1 MHSRRES
8 EMLAGKK
15 VLVGITGGIAA
26 YKTAEVVSRLAKLH
40 AEVHVAMTKSA
51 TEFITPLT
59 LRTLSANPVYVDLFE
74 EPKRWNVEH
83 VSLAEHVDTV
93 IIAPATANIL
103 AKMAMGLAD
112 DFLSTVLLATRAPIF
127 VAPAMNQGMYLHPA
141 TQDNLTRLR
150 ERGVKFIGPG
160 TGFQACGTEGVG
172 RMSEAVEIVDT
183 VARFLTMGRLLRGKK
198 ALVTAGG
205 TQEPL
210 DPVRYLGNRS
220 SGRMGYAIAQALQE
234 AGAETILVSAPT
246 DLPVPTG
253 VTRVSVQT
261 ALEMY
266 EAVLSR
272 FSEVDVVIKAAAVAD
287 YRPAVQAEQKIKK
300 DGTSRTLE
308 LIPNPDILAELGR
321 RKTSQVLV
329 GFAAETENLLA
340 NAENK
345 MLRKNVNLL
354 VANDVT
360 KQGAGFGSLTNIV
373 SFLFPDGRKID
384 LPQMSKH
391 EVARNL
397 VLEIANLLGVRT
409 KE

>member
-1 MHSRRES
+1 
-8 EMLAGKK
+8 MLADKK
-15 VLVGITGGIAA
+15 ILVGISGGIAA
-26 YKTAEVVSRLAKLH
+26 YKTAEVVSRLSKLH

-59 LRTLSANPVYVDLFE
+59 LRTLSANPVYVDLFD
-74 EPKRWNVEH
+74 EPKQWNVEH
-83 VSLAEHVDTV
+83 ISLAEYVDAV
-93 IIAPATANIL
+93 IVAPATANIL

-127 VAPAMNQGMYLHPA
+127 AAPAMNQGMYLHPA
-141 TQDNLTRLR
+141 TQNNLTRLG
-150 ERGVKFIGPG
+150 ERGIKFIGPG
-160 TGFQACGTEGVG
+160 TGFQACGTQGVG

-183 VARFLTMGRLLRGKK
+183 VTRFLTKGGLLKGKK

-220 SGRMGYAIAQALQE
+220 SGRMGFAIAQALQE

-246 DLPVPTG
+246 DLPTPMG
-253 VTRVSVQT
+253 VTRIPVQT
-261 ALEMY
+261 ALEMFD
-266 EAVLSR
+266 AVSSR
-272 FSEVDVVIKAAAVAD
+272 FSAVDVVIKAAAVAD

-300 DGTSRTLE
+300 DGSSRTLE

-321 RKTSQVLV
+321 RKTTQVLV

-345 MLRKNVNLL
+345 MRRKNVNLL

-360 KQGAGFGSLTNIV
+360 KPGAGFGSLTNIV

-384 LPQMSKH
+384 FPQMSKH
-391 EVARNL
+391 EVAQHL
-397 VLEIANLLGVRT
+397 VLEIANLLGVGT